1 MNRQRILREIKPTA
15 KACLLSVLLLASS
28 FQSGVLGQQADF
40 LSRLSVNSIAVLP
53 PFGTNAPNAARTM
66 SADLF
71 ASKFKLRSA
80 ATKIVT
86 ADEITSLLQSKA
98 VMSDYSL
105 FVTTLSQTGVVN
117 TDALRKVAQATG
129 ADAVLLID
137 VLNYQEEKGSWWYG
151 KGGKNVS
158 RIQYTL
164 FRSSDGNKIWETLEF
179 RQHDSKVSTN
189 PYPMEHVLGDVTD
202 KAITALLAGTQ
213 HTDVRKKTE

>member
-1 MNRQRILREIKPTA
+1 MNKVCQLT
-15 KACLLSVLLLASS
+15 VLLLASS
-28 FQSGVLGQQADF
+28 LHSVALGQQPDF
-40 LSRLSVNSIAVLP
+40 LSQQNVNSIAILP
-53 PFGTNAPNAARTM
+53 PFGSSAPNAARTM

-71 ASKFKLRSA
+71 VSKFKLRSA
-80 ATKIVT
+80 ATKIIN
-86 ADEITSLLQSKA
+86 ADETASLLQSKA
-98 VMSDYSL
+98 VMSDYSV
-105 FVTTLSQTGVVN
+105 FVTTLSQTGIVN
-117 TDALRKVAQATG
+117 TEALKKVAQATG
-129 ADAVLLID
+129 ATAVLLID

-164 FRSSDGNKIWETLEF
+164 FRSDGNKIWETLEF

-213 HTDVRKKTE
+213 HTDVRK

>member
-1 MNRQRILREIKPTA
+1 MN
-15 KACLLSVLLLASS
+15 KAWLLPVLLLASW
-28 FQSGVLGQQADF
+28 FHSGALGQQADF
-40 LSRLSVNSIAVLP
+40 LSRMNVNSISILP
-53 PFGTNAPNAARTM
+53 PFSSNAPNAARTM

-86 ADEITSLLQSKA
+86 ADETASLLQSKV
-98 VMSDYSL
+98 VMPEYSV
-105 FVTTLSQTGVVN
+105 FVTTLSQTGIVN
-117 TDALRKVAQATG
+117 TDALKKVAQTTG

>member
-1 MNRQRILREIKPTA
+1 MA
-15 KACLLSVLLLASS
+15 KACLLSGVLLVCSLH
-28 FQSGVLGQQADF
+28 SGILGQQADF
-40 LSRLSVNSIAVLP
+40 LSRLNVNSIAILP
-53 PFGTNAPNAARTM
+53 PFGSSAPSAARTM

-86 ADEITSLLQSKA
+86 AEETAALLQSKA
-98 VMSDYSL
+98 VMTDYSV
-105 FVTTLSQTGVVN
+105 FVTTLSQTGIVN
-117 TDALRKVAQATG
+117 TDALKKVAQATG

-164 FRSSDGNKIWETLEF
+164 FRSSDGNKVWETLEF

-189 PYPMEHVLGDVTD
+189 PYPMERVLGDVTD
-202 KAITALLAGTQ
+202 KAVTALLAGTQ

>member
-1 MNRQRILREIKPTA
+1 
-15 KACLLSVLLLASS
+15 
-28 FQSGVLGQQADF
+28 
-40 LSRLSVNSIAVLP
+40 
-53 PFGTNAPNAARTM
+53 
-66 SADLF
+66 
-71 ASKFKLRSA
+71 
-80 ATKIVT
+80 
-86 ADEITSLLQSKA
+86 
-98 VMSDYSL
+98 MSDYSL
-105 FVTTLSQTGVVN
+105 FVSTLSQTGIVN
-117 TDALRKVAQATG
+117 TDALKKVAQATG

-164 FRSSDGNKIWETLEF
+164 FHSSDGNKIWETLEF